1 LVIVFVCIAL
11 VLASLSVNSRSMLL
25 QANHPSSVSS
35 SILVKPQQALSI
47 FPSEPSIVGRPLDPI
62 SSTAEAV
69 ASRHSHDPLVLVNI
83 CCNLQ
88 PRHPLLLSRKASS
101 VHRSRTAGCVC
112 VCVCVYPNKK
122 VKQLEPRSVDTKC
135 TLRLIVNLLTCQR
148 AKSDILQE

>member
-69 ASRHSHDPLVLVNI
+69 ASRHSHDPLVLVNT

-101 VHRSRTAGCVC
+101 VHRSRTAVCVC